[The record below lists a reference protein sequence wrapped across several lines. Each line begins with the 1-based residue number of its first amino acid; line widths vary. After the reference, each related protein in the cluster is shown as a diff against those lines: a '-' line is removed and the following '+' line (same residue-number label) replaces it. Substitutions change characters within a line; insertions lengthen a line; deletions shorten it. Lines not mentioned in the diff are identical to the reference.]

1 MRLSQSQFKQ
11 GDDIMQPEF
20 IRPDFIENNTA
31 EEIHQRMMNNLP
43 ADIDNMPGGFP
54 YDFTMPAALEKDEF
68 INYHLVR
75 SLMIAFP
82 QYAWDEWLD
91 LHGRQVH
98 LERHPPNRASGKI
111 KVTGMTGA
119 VIAAGTVFCTP
130 ATDTGPSIEF
140 QTFEETEIG
149 EDGMALIPVSAVE
162 SGTASNVASGTVALM
177 AKPDKNIVSVTNPEP
192 IRGGTERENNDDY
205 YDRIAAEYANS
216 LTFLGNDSDYIRWA
230 KEAGAGDCIVIPAA
244 KGPGTVR
251 LVLVDGN
258 GQPANEALVQDV
270 YNYIVSPED
279 RRRRL
284 LPTACA
290 ELTCVPATA
299 VKIDFTVTG
308 LLIDRTATISQVK
321 ADFAEAVRA
330 VYEVAKQEGVLR
342 YNDVRPVISDIAG
355 IEDFDTFLMAGGMK
369 NIILDVEEYPETGT
383 LDFS

>member
-1 MRLSQSQFKQ
+1 
-11 GDDIMQPEF
+11 
-20 IRPDFIENNTA
+20 
-31 EEIHQRMMNNLP
+31 
-43 ADIDNMPGGFP
+43 
-54 YDFTMPAALEKDEF
+54 
-68 INYHLVR
+68 
-75 SLMIAFP
+75 
-82 QYAWDEWLD
+82 
-91 LHGRQVH
+91 
-98 LERHPPNRASGKI
+98 
-111 KVTGMTGA
+111 
-119 VIAAGTVFCTP
+119 
-130 ATDTGPSIEF
+130 
-140 QTFEETEIG
+140 
-149 EDGMALIPVSAVE
+149 
-162 SGTASNVASGTVALM
+162 
-177 AKPDKNIVSVTNPEP
+177 
-192 IRGGTERENNDDY
+192 
-205 YDRIAAEYANS
+205 
-216 LTFLGNDSDYIRWA
+216 
-230 KEAGAGDCIVIPAA
+230 GDCIVIPAA